1 MIREYDIDA
10 RNIKN
15 PFYPAP
21 LHMSGCDDKGRELAV
36 GNYFLT
42 MDGKPFFGICGEAHF
57 SRMNEN
63 LWEDEIIKMKLG
75 GINIIAS
82 YIFWIHHECGYI
94 NFNAQK
100 IRPPQ
105 KHVFHP

>member
-63 LWEDEIIKMKLG
+63 LWGSATL
-75 GINIIAS
+75 
-82 YIFWIHHECGYI
+82 
-94 NFNAQK
+94 
-100 IRPPQ
+100 
-105 KHVFHP
+105 